1 MKSEGSANPP
11 GLLNVRSFSKIDC
24 ANFGVER
31 GRQLGFGEYF
41 RKCTWKSAA
50 LLSCFAS
57 ILAWGQAPP
66 PSPTAETSAAQTG
79 VARGIDLL
87 KQHQPQE
94 ALTAFEQAV
103 SSEPENEQA
112 NLLAASAA
120 LDIYEGETAV
130 KYAEKAK
137 QLAPDDW
144 RVNTTLVAAYAI
156 AGHKQ
161 QRDAE
166 RLLLH
171 KLHDDPHAV
180 EAAQANGFL
189 LEMFP
194 AKKYRVDAIEYFHPM
209 GKFHLYYRFLVRDA
223 AGKRVWEFGLQS
235 DDLNQA
241 SWAKV
246 HPQEAA
252 AGKRQFSL
260 QGEGGGQHADYRL
273 FSGDPDYD
281 ELRAEVVRI
290 VESQPGPFPGET
302 TAK

>member
-1 MKSEGSANPP
+1 MGFREQ
-11 GLLNVRSFSKIDC
+11 LHQRTSKT
-24 ANFGVER
+24 A
-31 GRQLGFGEYF
+31 
-41 RKCTWKSAA
+41 AA
-50 LLSCFAS
+50 LLFFATG
-57 ILAWGQAPP
+57 LASGQTAPAPP
-66 PSPTAETSAAQTG
+66 TSATEHSAASQAG
-79 VARGIDLL
+79 LARGIDLL
-87 KQHQPQE
+87 KRHQPQE
-94 ALTAFEQAV
+94 ALTAFEQVV
-103 SSEPENEQA
+103 SAEPENEPA

-144 RVNTTLVAAYAI
+144 RVNTTLVAAYAN

-171 KLHDDPHAV
+171 KLHEDPHAV
-180 EAAQANGFL
+180 EAAQSNGFL

-194 AKKYRVDAIEYFHPM
+194 AKKYRVDAIEYFHPL

-241 SWAKV
+241 SWAKA

-260 QGEGGGQHADYRL
+260 QGDGGGQHADYRL

-281 ELRAEVVRI
+281 EVRAEVVRV
-290 VESQPGPFPGET
+290 VEGRSDPFPGEG
-302 TAK
+302 AAH